1 MDGRPDGRPQLFH
14 VTVSFKVGN
23 GARHA
28 SSSLLPTPDREE
40 HARGLLYIPLHNLP
54 FHIRVSAPVRP
65 PVRLCPIFFLFCFV
79 PFSFFSSPSSSF
91 PPSSFIA
98 RSALTF
104 CGNSS
109 DSKSVPAA
117 RNGFSLLAS
126 AFFPFFFP
134 FLGVDMT
141 GKEKE
146 KR

>member
-1 MDGRPDGRPQLFH
+1 MDGRPDGHSSFMSPYHSKLGMGRAMHHPLSYQRRTEENMHAGYYTYRYTTSPSTFVCPRP
-14 VTVSFKVGN
+14 S
-23 GARHA
+23 
-28 SSSLLPTPDREE
+28 
-40 HARGLLYIPLHNLP
+40 
-54 FHIRVSAPVRP
+54 VRP
-65 PVRLCPIFFLFCFV
+65 FVFHFFFLFCFV

-109 DSKSVPAA
+109 DSKSVPGA

-126 AFFPFFFP
+126 ALFPFFFP

-146 KR
+146 RR

>member
-1 MDGRPDGRPQLFH
+1 
-14 VTVSFKVGN
+14 VSHF
-23 GARHA
+23 
-28 SSSLLPTPDREE
+28 
-40 HARGLLYIPLHNLP
+40 
-54 FHIRVSAPVRP
+54 
-65 PVRLCPIFFLFCFV
+65 IFYFVLFLFL
-79 PFSFFSSPSSSF
+79 SFLLLLLLS

-109 DSKSVPAA
+109 DSKSVPGA

-126 AFFPFFFP
+126 ALFPFFFP

-146 KR
+146 RR